1 MFNLTDEILEAAQLL
16 KQEQE
21 LTAETEAIAKIISD
35 WLCEQLQ
42 DLDWHYHNSSILKK
56 KLFLLELNVE
66 KELLEELA
74 A

>member
-35 WLCEQLQ
+35 G
-42 DLDWHYHNSSILKK
+42 
-56 KLFLLELNVE
+56 
-66 KELLEELA
+66 
-74 A
+74 